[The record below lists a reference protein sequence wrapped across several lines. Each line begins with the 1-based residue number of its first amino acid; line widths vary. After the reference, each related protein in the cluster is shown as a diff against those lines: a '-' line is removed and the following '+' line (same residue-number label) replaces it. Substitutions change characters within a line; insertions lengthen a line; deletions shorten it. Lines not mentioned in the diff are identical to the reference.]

1 MNFINNNLKLYTL
14 KTMCSVLKFS
24 RSTYYTVKNRKISK
38 KTQQYQEFGDKV
50 KSIFEASKKRY
61 GAPKIQKELEFSGV
75 PCSLKRVQRH
85 MQRLDIRSIVTRKY
99 KYQQNSRKLPE
110 NKENLLNRDFKASN
124 IFQKLVTDITYI
136 HVKPVG

>member
-1 MNFINNNLKLYTL
+1 
-14 KTMCSVLKFS
+14 MCSVLKFS

-85 MQRLDIRSIVTRKY
+85 MQRLGIRSIVTRKY
-99 KYQQNSRKLPE
+99 TFYFCQAFFANYCEKNKNYKINYLRRKQLA
-110 NKENLLNRDFKASN
+110 KS
-124 IFQKLVTDITYI
+124 
-136 HVKPVG
+136 